1 MTKAQRKQPRDIVH
15 MCCVILG
22 IPLNGGLLDH
32 SPAHSPFKCPLG
44 GCRLS
49 SFSWATT
56 RSIPGLGMVRASCQ
70 VPDRRERLSFTLK
83 CAANYK
89 LY

>member
-1 MTKAQRKQPRDIVH
+1 MTKAQRKQPRDNVH
-15 MCCVILG
+15 MCCVISG

-44 GCRLS
+44 CCRLS

-56 RSIPGLGMVRASCQ
+56 RSIPGLGMV
-70 VPDRRERLSFTLK
+70 PDRRERLYFTLK